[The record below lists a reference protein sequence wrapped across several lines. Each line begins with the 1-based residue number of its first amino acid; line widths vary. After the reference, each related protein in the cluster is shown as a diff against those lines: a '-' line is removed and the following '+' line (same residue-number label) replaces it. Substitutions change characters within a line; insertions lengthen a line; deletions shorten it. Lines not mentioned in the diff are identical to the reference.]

1 MGIAVDG
8 TVIRDDSGVL
18 VSAASMQ
25 RRLKTESEVLRTEL
39 PNVSFSSRT
48 LVAAARIHGR
58 FPDALLLTTGVMR
71 NSEFVAASEAADH
84 IVIDGFWYALR
95 EDSRAARDEIL
106 GGSLHSGTVGSA
118 DLFRIRSAHRA
129 GWDLYVDVETADA
142 SSWVAVLEPLA
153 PPKGLTGELFA
164 YQETGVNVLR
174 RLADQGLGCLL
185 ADQMGLGKTV
195 QVIALLT
202 SIQGPSLVVA
212 PSSLLVNWM
221 DELAKFAPSLKTL
234 IHAGPNRYGVPGPLV
249 ENDVVIT
256 TYETAVAD
264 VAILEEVGWE
274 VIVTDE
280 AQQIRNPD
288 TNRAHAVKR
297 LPRRFAVAVTGTPV
311 ENRLR
316 DLWSISEFVVPT
328 LLGGREDF
336 ERDFPD
342 ETSAAEELGRII
354 APLALRRRVADVAQ
368 DLPALIQVLTPL
380 AMDSRLAI
388 GHDELVAGARN
399 PLEVITRL
407 RVLSAHAEDGLDEKG
422 FSETPKVRH
431 VMSLLEEIFEN
442 GQKALVFAPFAAALD
457 RLNRAAG
464 RLLDGRLFLAVVDG
478 RMAGQD
484 RKPMADRFNSAEM
497 PGALF
502 LNPSAAGAGLNI
514 TGANHVIHFSPEYNP
529 QKTEQATARAYRRKQ
544 TLPVFVHHLHYQ
556 GSVEED
562 AARIAA
568 GKAELARAVDAG
580 VQERG
585 AGQ

>member
-8 TVIRDDSGVL
+8 TVIRDESGRL
-18 VSAASMQ
+18 VSAAMIQ
-25 RRLKTESEVLRTEL
+25 RLLRDDADELGARLTGVR
-39 PNVSFSSRT
+39 FSSRT
-48 LVAAARIHGR
+48 LVAAAHIHGR
-58 FPDALLLTTGVMR
+58 FPDSLVLTTGVTR
-71 NSEFVAASEAADH
+71 NSEFMAASEAADH

-95 EDSRAARDEIL
+95 EDSRAARDEVL
-106 GGSLHSGTVGSA
+106 GESLHSGTVGSA

-129 GWDLYVDVETADA
+129 GWDLSVDAEIADA
-142 SSWVAVLEPLA
+142 SSWVGALEPLA
-153 PPKGLTGELFA
+153 PPSGLIGELFP
-164 YQETGVNVLR
+164 YQQTGVNVLR
-174 RLADQGLGCLL
+174 CLADQGLGCLL

-202 SIQGPSLVVA
+202 SIRGPSLVVA
-212 PSSLLVNWM
+212 PSSLLVNWL
-221 DELAKFAPSLKTL
+221 DEFAKFAPALKTL
-234 IHAGPNRYGVPGPLV
+234 IHAGPDRYGVPGPLAD
-249 ENDVVIT
+249 NDVVIT

-264 VAILEEVGWE
+264 VSILEEVGWE
-274 VIVTDE
+274 AIVTDE

-316 DLWSISEFVVPT
+316 DLWSITEFVVPT

-368 DLPALIQVLTPL
+368 DLPELIQVLTPL
-380 AMDSRLAI
+380 EMDARLAAD
-388 GHDELVAGARN
+388 HEDLVAGARN

-407 RVLSAHAEDGLDEKG
+407 RVLSAHAEDDLDDAG

-457 RLNRAAG
+457 RLSRAAG
-464 RLLDGRLFLAVVDG
+464 RLLDGRLFVAVVDG
-478 RMAGQD
+478 RMAGQS
-484 RKPMADRFNSAEM
+484 RKPLTDRFNEAQM

-502 LNPSAAGAGLNI
+502 INPSAAGAGLNI

-544 TLPVFVHHLHYQ
+544 KLPVFVHHLHYR

-580 VQERG
+580 VEERG